1 MFALISI
8 SGRSWLR
15 GKISLTAPVAMCCIM
30 SQLVLCQ
37 APEEPAQTT
46 TSSPALTPTT
56 EKSSAPTATT
66 TDEEITPA
74 KADAVIA
81 TASPATTKGPLVSIT
96 QETQLV
102 EAPGPTVSP
111 AFGNVL
117 AFAGDRLIISGAVMS
132 KRVGADGQI
141 FTFALKG
148 GKWTSVSEMVQVQ
161 AMAPD
166 EFAIQRIL
174 GDPEFLLTNI
184 YRKTK
189 SSEIVSFSPTEGRE
203 AWKQSGSI
211 KSPAGE
217 KVLNF
222 AAAMAL
228 SNNVLAVGE
237 VSSRPNQK
245 DEDFSTNPRVF
256 IFARTAEGWKAQGA
270 IQRDA
275 KKTPWWFGIS
285 IAMDGDTLAVGNPNA
300 LLPFTT
306 DKLRPSLE
314 PAMVCVYKRT
324 PAGWKVEQEIT
335 KAGLSQWRGFG
346 ANIALQGDLLA
357 VRSVNPTN
365 REDEIDV
372 NVLRRVNGQWVS
384 EGALNP
390 GAGVTKGKGY
400 GFALAV
406 DHGRIIVGDAMAV
419 EGSDVNGRVFVF
431 EHGDNGWQEK
441 WRLAPKVFVP
451 PNSFGTALAV
461 QWPWVAVGRVRSER
475 LGIEPGGALL
485 FKLDAPAA
493 DTAAQKANQTK

>member
-1 MFALISI
+1 MLALISI
-8 SGRSWLR
+8 SRRSWLR
-15 GKISLTAPVAMCCIM
+15 GKFSVAPRVAMCCIF

-37 APEEPAQTT
+37 APASPAQTT
-46 TSSPALTPTT
+46 ASSPTSTPAAAT
-56 EKSSAPTATT
+56 EKSFAPTSASTVVATT
-66 TDEEITPA
+66 PI
-74 KADAVIA
+74 KADTVIA
-81 TASPATTKGPLVSIT
+81 TASPATIKGPLVSIT

-132 KRVGADGQI
+132 KRDGADGQI

-189 SSEIVSFSPTEGRE
+189 SSEIISFAPTEGRE

-228 SNNVLAVGE
+228 SNNVLAVSE

-245 DEDFSTNPRVF
+245 DEDFSTSPRVF
-256 IFARTAEGWKAQGA
+256 LFARTAEGWKAQGA

-285 IAMDGDTLAVGNPNA
+285 IAMDGETLAVGNPNA
-300 LLPFTT
+300 LL
-306 DKLRPSLE
+306 
-314 PAMVCVYKRT
+314 
-324 PAGWKVEQEIT
+324 
-335 KAGLSQWRGFG
+335 
-346 ANIALQGDLLA
+346 ALH
-357 VRSVNPTN
+357 T
-365 REDEIDV
+365 
-372 NVLRRVNGQWVS
+372 
-384 EGALNP
+384 
-390 GAGVTKGKGY
+390 
-400 GFALAV
+400 
-406 DHGRIIVGDAMAV
+406 
-419 EGSDVNGRVFVF
+419 
-431 EHGDNGWQEK
+431 
-441 WRLAPKVFVP
+441 
-451 PNSFGTALAV
+451 GTHSSSA
-461 QWPWVAVGRVRSER
+461 
-475 LGIEPGGALL
+475 
-485 FKLDAPAA
+485 
-493 DTAAQKANQTK
+493 